1 MSSNRRDFLKKGSLG
16 VLAASIIPF
25 ISKASTTPVCDPTTE
40 DLEGP
45 FFSEGAPIT
54 NSIVPEDYEGE
65 RLFLSGKLTTTDCE
79 TPIASAVLD
88 FWQADENGAY
98 DNDGFIF
105 RGKLITDE
113 NGNYTLETI
122 RPGKY
127 LLGPQQYRPSHIHL
141 KVQAEG
147 YEDLITQIY
156 FEGDADIP
164 ADTWAGAPTAIN
176 RIIPLNSGVAGD
188 WFGTFD
194 IVLGNGVGIN
204 EPKRE
209 FGDLTQNFPNP
220 FTQQTKLFLVLN
232 KDAKT
237 SIEIYN
243 QQGKLVETLLDQKMP
258 KGRYE
263 LNWNANNLANG
274 IYTAVWLVEDKLVK
288 TIKLIKQN

>member
-1 MSSNRRDFLKKGSLG
+1 MNSNRRDFLKKGSLG
-16 VLAASIIPF
+16 VLAASFIPF
-25 ISKASTTPVCDPTTE
+25 ISKASTTAACDPTTE
-40 DLEGP
+40 DILGP

-65 RLFLSGKLTTTDCE
+65 RLFLSGKLTTIDCE
-79 TPIASAVLD
+79 TPISSAVLD

-105 RGKLITDE
+105 RGKILTDDD
-113 NGNYTLETI
+113 GNYNLETI
-122 RPGKY
+122 IPGKY
-127 LLGPQQYRPSHIHL
+127 LNGSQYRPSHIHL

-156 FEGDADIP
+156 FEGDSSIP
-164 ADTWAGAPTAIN
+164 ADPWAGTPSAIN
-176 RIIPLNSGVAGD
+176 RIIPLNSGIAGD

-204 EPKRE
+204 KSKRE

-220 FTQQTKLFLVLN
+220 FRQQTKLFLVLN
-232 KDAKT
+232 KDADT
-237 SIEIYN
+237 RIEIYN
-243 QQGKLVETLLDQKMP
+243 QQGKLVEILLDQKMP

-263 LNWNANNLANG
+263 LNWEASKLSNG
-274 IYTAVWLVEDKLVK
+274 IYTAVWTADKKLVK
-288 TIKLIKQN
+288 TIKMIKQN